1 MGIEIIIFGIIIFV
15 CIFMGVYIIITN
27 KDLPDDEKKE
37 ETDWFN
43 K

>member
-15 CIFMGVYIIITN
+15 CIFMCIYTIATN
-27 KDLPDDEKKE
+27 KDLPDDDKKD
-37 ETDWFN
+37 ETNWFN